1 MTMTEADLAGL
12 AMTPTD
18 EDIARSR
25 HDARGGARPFLKWA
39 GGKAKLMP
47 QLRPLLPRR
56 FGRYHE
62 PFLGGGAMF
71 FELMP
76 KRARLSDT
84 NEELTTTW
92 GVVQHDP
99 DSLVQALAALR
110 YDRDEYYRIRAQDP
124 AELSYCEA
132 AARMIYL
139 NKCGF
144 NGLYRVNMKGKFN
157 VPFGRYDDPVI
168 CDAGNILAC
177 HRALRRPDGLTDKG
191 SDRDVEIRHAPFE
204 KVLGIAE
211 RGDFVYFDPPY
222 VPTSDT
228 ANFTAYGADKFDEAD
243 QRRLADVFRELS
255 DDGVLCMLSN
265 SDTPLVRELYADYPI
280 REVTRSGN
288 ISSNAKGRA
297 RVTEVVVRS
306 DVW

>member
-1 MTMTEADLAGL
+1 MWRFEKGAAEP
-12 AMTPTD
+12 A
-18 EDIARSR
+18 
-25 HDARGGARPFLKWA
+25 ARPFLKWA

-47 QLRPLLPRR
+47 QLRPLLPKRY
-56 FGRYHE
+56 GRYHE
-62 PFLGGGAMF
+62 PFLGGGAMY
-71 FELMP
+71 FELAP
-76 KRARLSDT
+76 LRARLADR
-84 NEELTTTW
+84 NQELIVTW
-92 GVVQHDP
+92 SAVQDDP
-99 DSLVQALAALR
+99 ELLIKYLSEFR
-110 YDRDEYYRIRAQDP
+110 YDREEYYRVRAIDP
-124 AELSYCEA
+124 ADLTYAQA

-144 NGLYRVNMKGKFN
+144 NGLYRVNSKGKFN

-168 CDAGNILAC
+168 CDAENIRAC
-177 HRALRRPDGLTDKG
+177 HQQLLRPAAGG
-191 SDRDVEIRHAPFE
+191 ARDVQLFTAPFE

-228 ANFTAYGADKFDEAD
+228 ARFTAYGSEGFGEAD

-288 ISSNAKGRA
+288 ISSNAKGRG